1 MTAVA
6 SPPSVQSAPRLGW
19 YPTGDGGQGSL
30 SSMSADEVSRM
41 LMPRKSVQRSNSSSS
56 LSSNSSTSSTSTV
69 TSQLPIQA
77 QSNGVSV
84 PAQGSSAESSSNAA
98 TRKKPSRYTWSS
110 SKADPVSG
118 VTNTRPQTV
127 SVPPSGVSASSAMSA
142 LHQTPPMVPLQHIM
156 PPQQN
161 GIRPGSRPP
170 HEPAVVLSL
179 LPINGTFER
188 KQINVPYFPE
198 VLRIGRQT
206 NAKTLPTPANGY
218 FDSKVLSRQHA
229 EVWSDRAGKI
239 WIRDVKSSNGTFVNG
254 QRLSPENRD
263 SEPHELREHDV
274 LELGIDIISEDQ
286 KSIVHHKVSAK
297 VEHAGIHGP
306 NMNIL
311 DLNFGDI
318 DPTTG
323 GGLLPHHLSQ
333 PLSHMRGRA
342 GSASSTASAASVRS
356 GQSLPGSHIN
366 LLHQQRQM
374 NYWSSPI
381 SIEQVVK
388 KLTCEMKQAKQLN
401 HDLGQTS
408 GFLSTISNPETSN
421 KERASLLNNIA
432 ESPVGTKPSARPKLN
447 KTDSM
452 SRFSDPPAPPPQQP
466 LPEKPDAPPRTFST
480 DSLPKMSLR
489 RNDTEKAKAATDITP
504 AQSSQILSLIE
515 ALTTTKKELDLQA
528 SKVKELENML
538 RREQSARE
546 SAEERARKLESQPPN
561 QVQLPNGT
569 HPGPDEQ
576 VDVDLGVAEEESKAL
591 DDSTSTESPEG
602 KDPKLVTNA
611 ESEEVSPP
619 IVPEPSSDELKRRI
633 DTLLAEMEAAK
644 KQMNQY
650 RESAERAEKEAAES
664 RKTLAEMIE
673 KIRQEKAQE
682 SATAAASTSKGSL
695 RSRGVLEAEVQTA
708 TAAPPGE
715 ESASG
720 SSTTNIDKVIE
731 NCRSIDPEKIREL
744 ESAAAAF
751 AKQRRQDSVLLERS
765 APYASMLGVVL
776 IGVGIMAYLNGWHK
790 VEQ

>member
-1 MTAVA
+1 MVFLF
-6 SPPSVQSAPRLGW
+6 QPR
-19 YPTGDGGQGSL
+19 
-30 SSMSADEVSRM
+30 
-41 LMPRKSVQRSNSSSS
+41 
-56 LSSNSSTSSTSTV
+56 
-69 TSQLPIQA
+69 IQCR
-77 QSNGVSV
+77 V
-84 PAQGSSAESSSNAA
+84 SSNAA

-447 KTDSM
+447 KTDSI
-452 SRFSDPPAPPPQQP
+452 
-466 LPEKPDAPPRTFST
+466 
-480 DSLPKMSLR
+480 

>member
-1 MTAVA
+1 
-6 SPPSVQSAPRLGW
+6 
-19 YPTGDGGQGSL
+19 
-30 SSMSADEVSRM
+30 
-41 LMPRKSVQRSNSSSS
+41 
-56 LSSNSSTSSTSTV
+56 
-69 TSQLPIQA
+69 
-77 QSNGVSV
+77 
-84 PAQGSSAESSSNAA
+84 
-98 TRKKPSRYTWSS
+98 
-110 SKADPVSG
+110 
-118 VTNTRPQTV
+118 
-127 SVPPSGVSASSAMSA
+127 
-142 LHQTPPMVPLQHIM
+142 
-156 PPQQN
+156 
-161 GIRPGSRPP
+161 
-170 HEPAVVLSL
+170 
-179 LPINGTFER
+179 
-188 KQINVPYFPE
+188 
-198 VLRIGRQT
+198 
-206 NAKTLPTPANGY
+206 
-218 FDSKVLSRQHA
+218 
-229 EVWSDRAGKI
+229 
-239 WIRDVKSSNGTFVNG
+239 
-254 QRLSPENRD
+254 
-263 SEPHELREHDV
+263 
-274 LELGIDIISEDQ
+274 
-286 KSIVHHKVSAK
+286 
-297 VEHAGIHGP
+297 
-306 NMNIL
+306 
-311 DLNFGDI
+311 
-318 DPTTG
+318 
-323 GGLLPHHLSQ
+323 
-333 PLSHMRGRA
+333 
-342 GSASSTASAASVRS
+342 
-356 GQSLPGSHIN
+356 
-366 LLHQQRQM
+366 
-374 NYWSSPI
+374 
-381 SIEQVVK
+381 
-388 KLTCEMKQAKQLN
+388 MKQAKQLN

>member
-19 YPTGDGGQGSL
+19 YPTGDGGQGAL
-30 SSMSADEVSRM
+30 TSMSADEVSRM

-56 LSSNSSTSSTSTV
+56 LSSNSSNSSTSTV
-69 TSQLPIQA
+69 TSQLPIQP

-84 PAQGSSAESSSNAA
+84 PAQGPGADSSNAT

-161 GIRPGSRPP
+161 GIRPGNRPP

-356 GQSLPGSHIN
+356 GQSMPGSHAN

-408 GFLSTISNPETSN
+408 GFLSTISNPETTN
-421 KERASLLNNIA
+421 KERASLLNNVA
-432 ESPVGTKPSARPKLN
+432 ESSPVGTKPPVRPKLN

-466 LPEKPDAPPRTFST
+466 LPEKPDGPPRTFST

-546 SAEERARKLESQPPN
+546 SAEERARKLESQPPS
-561 QVQLPNGT
+561 QELLPNGT

-576 VDVDLGVAEEESKAL
+576 ADVDLGVVDEEGKTPN
-591 DDSTSTESPEG
+591 DSTAEFPEG
-602 KDPKLVTNA
+602 KDLKPTTNTEIA
-611 ESEEVSPP
+611 DVAPTIEPD
-619 IVPEPSSDELKRRI
+619 PSSDELKRRI
-633 DTLLAEMEAAK
+633 DTLLAEMETAK
-644 KQMNQY
+644 KQMNEY

-664 RKTLAEMIE
+664 RQTLAEMIE

-682 SATAAASTSKGSL
+682 ATAAASKGSL
-695 RSRGVLEAEVQTA
+695 RSRDALETEAAVV
-708 TAAPPGE
+708 TAASPSD
-715 ESASG
+715 ESAG
-720 SSTTNIDKVIE
+720 SSSSANLEQVIE
-731 NCRSIDPEKIREL
+731 SCRSINPEKIKEL
-744 ESAAAAF
+744 EAAATAF
-751 AKQRRQDSVLLERS
+751 AKQKRQDSVLLEQS

-790 VEQ
+790 VER